1 MVSEL
6 MLSARAPTWFTST
19 MIPRC
24 GSPAVMLTSRVRPSA
39 SARVAISRTFASSG
53 PVTRNLSGQPTGG
66 PSSSGE
72 TRVVMWEKS
81 RGNALLHAGP
91 DRVALG
97 RDVPWLRKKPCADEG
112 RRHPAPAAPQ
122 ADGQDQDFEASGTG
136 DRAALGA
143 GRDQRRTATA
153 LVAA

>member
-1 MVSEL
+1 
-6 MLSARAPTWFTST
+6 

-39 SARVAISRTFASSG
+39 STRVAISRTFASSG

-72 TRVVMWEKS
+72 TRVVMSEKS
-81 RGNALLHAGP
+81 RGNACSTRARTASRSGLMRHGCEH
-91 DRVALG
+91 
-97 RDVPWLRKKPCADEG
+97 KPCADEG
-112 RRHPAPAAPQ
+112 RCHQAPAAPQ